1 MTFTVAP
8 EGLDGYAKQVG
19 RASGDARAI
28 GGYLHRYPP
37 PDGTWSS
44 GGLMKLLGENGPR
57 AFAAAQAN
65 LNKVGT
71 LLEHDQDGLTDSAA
85 YYRRTDVNAA
95 ARMDATLPD
104 RPDRAGL
111 TALEQA
117 WAGNPCGPS
126 FADSRDPSGRLA
138 AVGDVELSH
147 PLAVLDNISISHWAL
162 KGIDWVFGYDILGEA
177 TDFFLGDWQAL
188 AKAGKALGNAADA
201 TTDLGYNLQGG
212 AISLRAQWQGHA
224 AEAADQHF
232 TDLAAKL
239 DAMGHPMR
247 VVAKQFELAAEG
259 AYNAG
264 ESVSGIIKGLLDAA
278 IIAGIA
284 AAAGTVTAETGVGA
298 VVGYGV
304 AAIEVARMLDMWAEA
319 TKVMASVYAATQ
331 ALIGI
336 TQTGVASLESVQM
349 PEVAGGSYRNPLVPE
364 DPHR

>member
-1 MTFTVAP
+1 MTFTVIP

-19 RASGDARAI
+19 RAGEDARSI
-28 GGYLHRYPP
+28 GGYLHQYPP

-44 GGLMKLLGENGPR
+44 GGLMKLLGESGPR

-65 LNKVGT
+65 LNKAGT
-71 LLEHDQDGLTDSAA
+71 LLDADQDGLTDSAA
-85 YYRRTDVNAA
+85 YYRQTDTNAA
-95 ARMDATLPD
+95 VRLDATLPD
-104 RPDRAGL
+104 HPDRTGL

-117 WAGNPCGPS
+117 WAGNVCSPS
-126 FADSRDPSGRLA
+126 FADSRDPSGRLT

-147 PLAVLDNISISHWAL
+147 PLAFLDNISISHWAL

-177 TDFFLGDWQAL
+177 TNFFLGDWQAL

-201 TTDLGYNLQGG
+201 SFDLGYNVQGG
-212 AISLRAQWQGHA
+212 AISLRTQWQGHA
-224 AEAADQHF
+224 AQAADQHF
-232 TDLAAKL
+232 TDIAATL
-239 DAMGHPMR
+239 DTMGHPMK
-247 VVAKQFELAAEG
+247 VVAKQLELAAEG

-304 AAIEVARMLDMWAEA
+304 AAIEVTRMLDMWAEA
-319 TKVMASVYAATQ
+319 TKVMSSVYAATQ
-331 ALIGI
+331 ATIGI
-336 TQTGVASLESVQM
+336 AQTGIASLESVQI
-349 PEVAGGSYRNPLVPE
+349 PEVNGGSYHHPLVPLG
-364 DPHR
+364 PHN